1 LCGSARAERTE
12 PARGQ
17 HARALAFLGQP
28 ARCQTE
34 LAQLVA
40 WRHRDDFDPRSRCDL
55 VAAACVC
62 QQLLGTVAAIPE
74 TAAYGVALGAKCGL
88 VLELH
93 CANLLNRWALAVIT
107 SPIRRRFRDGRPA
120 AGARAAA
127 DRRVIAGHDD
137 WVRTSINGSPQPV

>member
-1 LCGSARAERTE
+1 VRWPFSGNRPDARPNSHSSSPGRTATISIRE
-12 PARGQ
+12 AASISSSRPA
-17 HARALAFLGQP
+17 
-28 ARCQTE
+28 
-34 LAQLVA
+34 
-40 WRHRDDFDPRSRCDL
+40 
-55 VAAACVC
+55 C